1 MSKPLIVC
9 RLDDTPVFEE
19 AITKAGLA
27 DRIEIKSVAKDGAL
41 DEDMLANVEGLLAWG
56 LPPGQLTQMPKLR
69 WVQTMTV
76 GMDSWLSRDDLR
88 DDITLTCARGIHRIQ
103 MPESVIG
110 AMLYITRPF
119 MDTTANNLAHKWV
132 RSAPE
137 PIAGK
142 TLGILGVGTVG
153 AEIARKA
160 AAFEMNIIGTR
171 KSGEPIAHVNK
182 IYSPEETDAVLEQSD
197 FVLTLL
203 PVTAETRDFMNAACF
218 SKMKESAWYLNFT
231 RGDVVVDADLI
242 DAVDSKRIAGA
253 VLDAFRI
260 EPLPPEDPFWATE
273 GIIVLPHIGGMHP
286 QRGAQISG
294 LVVDNL
300 RAFLDG
306 SEMTAVVDREKGY

>member
-9 RLDDTPVFEE
+9 RLDDTPVFQE

-27 DRIEIKSVAKDGAL
+27 DRIEIQSVPKDGAL
-41 DEDMLANVEGLLAWG
+41 DDHMLATAEGMLAWG
-56 LPPGQLTQMPKLR
+56 LPPGQLAQMPTLR
-69 WVQTMTV
+69 WVQSMTV

-88 DDITLTCARGIHRIQ
+88 DDITLTCARGIHRVQ

-110 AMLYITRPF
+110 AMLYVTRPF
-119 MDTTANNLAHKWV
+119 IDTTANNLAHKWV
-132 RSAPE
+132 RQAPV
-137 PIAGK
+137 PLAGK

-160 AAFEMNIIGTR
+160 SIFEMKIIGTR
-171 KSGEPIAHVNK
+171 RSGEPVPNVDK
-182 IYSPEETDAVLEQSD
+182 IFPPEETDAVLEQSD

-203 PVTAETRDFMNAACF
+203 PVTSETRDFMNAARF
-218 SKMKESAWYLNFT
+218 AKMKKSAWYLNFT

-242 DAVDSKRIAGA
+242 EAVDSKRIAGA
-253 VLDAFRI
+253 VLDTFRI
-260 EPLPPEDPFWATE
+260 EPLPPEDPFWATK

-286 QRGAQISG
+286 ERSAQISS

-306 SEMTAVVDREKGY
+306 GEMTAIVDREKGY